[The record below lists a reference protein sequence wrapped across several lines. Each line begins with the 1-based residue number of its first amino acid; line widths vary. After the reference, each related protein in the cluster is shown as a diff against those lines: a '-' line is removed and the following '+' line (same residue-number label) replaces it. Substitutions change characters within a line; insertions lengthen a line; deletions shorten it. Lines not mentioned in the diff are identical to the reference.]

1 MLCIFT
7 ATWVGGGYINGS
19 AESAAKNGVLNTQAP
34 LAYAISLVLVAL
46 LYGPKLRRE
55 GFITMFDPFQIKY
68 GRKMGGL
75 LFIPQFLG
83 DLFWSAAVL
92 AALGATISIILNIN
106 ATLAIII
113 SSAVAIIY
121 TFLGGL
127 YSVAYTDVI
136 QLLFIAIGL
145 VIAFP
150 FSLTHPAVDLERASA
165 TWLGHI
171 PTNSIAAY
179 TDVYLLCICG
189 GIPWQAIYQ
198 RVLACKSIRVVQV
211 SSAISSVLALVLAIP
226 PIMMGIAGSAADWNA
241 TSYDGPIPIP
251 DHMQSYILPLA
262 LNYLSPLPVAISGI
276 GAVSAAVMSSADSCI
291 LSTSSVLTKNIY
303 QDIFRPKASENELIW
318 VLRISIL
325 IVGTLGTL
333 IAIFA
338 DTIYGLYVL
347 CSDLMYV
354 ILFPQLTLILWMPQC
369 NAYGSLAGFLV
380 AFILRLLSGEPVLG
394 LAPAIHY
401 PGYDALYER
410 QLFPFRTFIML
421 IGSFCIMGVSILTN
435 FLFFKGIL
443 PRRYDVLKCLKGRT
457 IALRYSDKDR
467 QLQEQDDPDATL
479 TLKETNNG
487 TSVI

>member
-1 MLCIFT
+1 MKKMSNSLIKLCIFT
-7 ATWVGGGYINGS
+7 ATMVGGGYINGS
-19 AESAAKNGVLNTQAP
+19 AESAAKDGVLNTQAP
-34 LAYAISLVLVAL
+34 LGYCISLVLAQLYKPLFLNNPRSHSTEKKTKRNLDMDLGYFEERKMIYEGIQDGKEDEYFNIGVRFALGGAEEMALGEGRNGEMAL

-55 GFITMFDPFQIKY
+55 GFITMFDPFQMKY

-75 LFIPQFLG
+75 LFIPQILG

-150 FSLTHPAVDLERASA
+150 FSLTHPAVDLERVSA

-189 GIPWQAIYQ
+189 GIPWQ
-198 RVLACKSIRVVQV
+198 
-211 SSAISSVLALVLAIP
+211 
-226 PIMMGIAGSAADWNA
+226 
-241 TSYDGPIPIP
+241 
-251 DHMQSYILPLA
+251 
-262 LNYLSPLPVAISGI
+262 
-276 GAVSAAVMSSADSCI
+276 
-291 LSTSSVLTKNIY
+291 
-303 QDIFRPKASENELIW
+303 ASENELIW

-380 AFILRLLSGEPVLG
+380 SFILRLLSGEPVLG

-401 PGYDALYER
+401 PGYDAVYEI

-421 IGSFCIMGVSILTN
+421 IGSFCIIGVSILTN

-487 TSVI
+487 SSVI